1 MFYKSKIGY
10 KSLLVALLSIF
21 SLNAFASDTTSNVEL
36 SGNIFKNINAKGIIS
51 GAKFSWLVDYD
62 QIDNV
67 ENVIIQYQK
76 KVEKG
81 KGWKYSPVID

>member
-36 SGNIFKNINAKGIIS
+36 SGNIFKNINAKGITS

-76 KVEKG
+76 KGRKR
-81 KGWKYSPVID
+81 